1 MTRLAALLARRE
13 AGILTMLVAFI
24 VVVGA
29 IEPRFLT
36 LDSARIVLLAVP
48 LILVGAMGQMMVVVA
63 RHVDLSMGSVMGF
76 SAICAGMMFRD
87 HPDLPLVAG
96 FLVAIGAGALL
107 GLVNGLVVVVCN
119 LPSIIVTLG
128 TLSLYRGL
136 LFILS
141 GSRQI
146 DPNQIPTDLIAM
158 AQTSPLGIPW
168 VVLIAFLV
176 AILAHLLLTHSRV
189 GREIYALGSNPMA
202 VRLRGVAVGRVIVLV
217 FILSGAAAGL
227 AGILYAAR
235 FGYVNPG
242 ITGVGFELTVIAAVV
257 IGGTSINGGVGSV
270 LGTTLGVLLL
280 GSVNVALPTLG
291 ISGFWQNAIYGAI
304 ILVALIID
312 RTVRE
317 AGLKGL
323 AGRRP
328 GGRA

>member
-1 MTRLAALLARRE
+1 MSTLATLLARRE
-13 AGILTMLVAFI
+13 AGIFVMLAVFVLA
-24 VVVGA
+24 VGA
-29 IEPRFLT
+29 VEPRFLT
-36 LDSARIVLLAVP
+36 PESARIVLLAVP
-48 LILVGAMGQMMVVVA
+48 LILVGAIGQMTVIVA

-76 SAICAGMMFRD
+76 AAIAAGMVFRD
-87 HPDLPLVAG
+87 HPETPIILGYLI
-96 FLVAIGAGALL
+96 AITAGATL
-107 GLVNGLVVVVCN
+107 GLVNGLVVTVCG

-141 GSRQI
+141 GARQI
-146 DPNQIPTDLIAM
+146 DPNQIPTALIRM
-158 AQTSPLGIPW
+158 AQTSPVEVPW
-168 VVLIAFLV
+168 IVLIAFAV
-176 AILAHLLLTHSRV
+176 AVLSDLFLGQARI
-189 GREIYALGSNPMA
+189 GREIYALGSNPSA
-202 VRLRGVAVGRVIVLV
+202 ARLRGIPVGRVTLLV
-217 FILSGAAAGL
+217 FTLSGAAAGL

-257 IGGTSINGGVGSV
+257 IGGTSINGGVGTV

-304 ILVALIID
+304 ILVALVID

-317 AGLKGL
+317 AGLRTLARG
-323 AGRRP
+323 AGRPRP
-328 GGRA
+328 